1 MKTYYSN
8 LRRTFQATSC
18 LLTSLASIAV
28 VLLVGA
34 SSSQARQ
41 EEKKAE
47 PAKTPAAG
55 IVEYKTEAGRIVTT
69 VVEGL
74 NNPTS
79 VVMQPETGVI
89 FVADSGNGQVVRIVN
104 GKAEPIVTDF
114 PKESL
119 ATTPSVNIGPLS
131 LAFLNREN
139 LIVGCGGQAAGVDA
153 VKVYTL
159 SAATKFDAPKLSL
172 NLVADEPQSQPAEGN
187 FFGLAV
193 APNAVFTTSQGD
205 SAKGWISISMKSP
218 SETLSG
224 LARHI
229 ATTEATGVATP
240 TAITVTPHGYL
251 LVANVG
257 SLGAEKDSVLA
268 FYETASKKM
277 LMKLDTGLMDI
288 SAIAYSPRR
297 QMYVLDMAWSQPES
311 GGLYRIVEDKTAAS
325 GLRTKLICK
334 LPHPTS
340 MSFDGD
346 GAVYVTLRGEVDDK
360 GNSKGSLVRIP
371 SEENL

>member
-1 MKTYYSN
+1 MKTYLSN
-8 LRRTFQATSC
+8 LRPTLQATCC
-18 LLTSLASIAV
+18 LLTSVALIAV
-28 VLLVGA
+28 VLLGA
-34 SSSQARQ
+34 SSANARQ

-47 PAKTPAAG
+47 PPKTPATG
-55 IVEYKTEAGRIVTT
+55 SVEYKTEAGRIVTT

-79 VVMQPETGVI
+79 VVMQPETGIV

-104 GKAEPIVTDF
+104 GKAEPIVTEF
-114 PKESL
+114 PKDSL
-119 ATTPSVNIGPLS
+119 ATTPSLNIGPLS

-139 LIVGCGGQAAGVDA
+139 LIVGSGGQPAGVDA
-153 VKVYTL
+153 VKLYSI

-193 APNAVFTTSQGD
+193 APNAIFTTSQGD
-205 SAKGWISISMKSP
+205 AAKGWISVTMKTPGES
-218 SETLSG
+218 LSG

-229 ATTEATGVATP
+229 ASSEATGVATP
-240 TAITVTPHGYL
+240 TAITITPHGYL
-251 LVANVG
+251 LAANVG
-257 SLGAEKDSVLA
+257 SLGTEKDSVLA

-297 QMYVLDMAWSQPES
+297 QMYALDMAWSQPES
-311 GGLYRIVEDKTAAS
+311 GGLYRIVEDKTVAS

-346 GAVYVTLRGEVDDK
+346 GGVYVTLRGEVDDK